1 MPSIFPHSHSLFI
14 HFPSPSSMLDN
25 VCLSLSFPV
34 SVYCCCKSVPSSI
47 TLACFSS
54 FLLTFGRIHFH
65 EKRQEQC
72 IQIWINSIEGTNTC
86 HFIQP
91 FFLRSMNCFLKIL
104 LVSTKKWGITLY
116 WVSADWSKW
125 FATCSK
131 CELHLI
137 FVVASILTK
146 YTFAIIHLLSRK
158 KSWSSFTTN
167 FNSCR
172 TRTKMHYS
180 NFPRLFLHFISK
192 ISFFTL
198 TTPLKKSSLFPELL
212 LIVDFSLL
220 LKNNLEYLES

>member
-86 HFIQP
+86 RFIQP

-116 WVSADWSKW
+116 WVCRLVKVVCHMFKMWTSSHFCCCFHLDQTYIFHYSSIVKEE
-125 FATCSK
+125 K
-131 CELHLI
+131 LI
-137 FVVASILTK
+137 FV
-146 YTFAIIHLLSRK
+146 H
-158 KSWSSFTTN
+158 N
-167 FNSCR
+167 
-172 TRTKMHYS
+172 
-180 NFPRLFLHFISK
+180 
-192 ISFFTL
+192 
-198 TTPLKKSSLFPELL
+198 
-212 LIVDFSLL
+212 
-220 LKNNLEYLES
+220 